1 MVKTCA
7 VAVVLATALAMAQ
20 SSAPSQ
26 NTGTAPQSDASQAT
40 ASAQNTAP
48 AMQNGAPQ
56 TVAATP
62 DTRAPQTSADPAD
75 QALARQVLAQF
86 AHRAEFQNVTV
97 SVADGVVT
105 LEGSVPTKVE
115 RRQAKA
121 LARGVGGVK
130 KVQEHLSLTGAGVSG
145 PGTAASTTTT
155 AQNNAGSISGNEK
168 AEAGTVQG
176 TSAMSQT
183 PSTSAAP
190 SLNPGTQPARTQASN
205 GGGITGAA
213 VNTPPSST
221 VGAGTSA
228 SAPPP
233 RMPIARTTNS
243 QSQPQ
248 QAAFGL
254 TNVDTASLASRINT
268 ALKNDPTLANNNVM
282 VNVGDQ
288 GVEVTGTVD
297 TGKEKLTA
305 MRIAQSY
312 AGNFKV
318 VDRITLAGHAP
329 APNGQQQASQ
339 QQASQPPRTTR
350 NSPPA
355 NVPGN
360 QVLPT
365 STANQARDPKN
376 AGDKSASPR

>member
-1 MVKTCA
+1 MVKTCV

-20 SSAPSQ
+20 NSAPSQ
-26 NTGTAPQSDASQAT
+26 NGGTQPANSTEAT
-40 ASAQNTAP
+40 SAAQITAP
-48 AMQNGAPQ
+48 AMQNGASQ

-62 DTRAPQTSADPAD
+62 DTRAPQTSASPAD
-75 QALARQVLAQF
+75 QALAREVLAQF
-86 AHRAEFQNVTV
+86 AHKAEFQNVTV
-97 SVADGVVT
+97 SVTLSVVT

-121 LARGVGGVK
+121 LARGVNGVK
-130 KVQEHLSLTGAGVSG
+130 KVQEHLALSGDGVSG
-145 PGTAASTTTT
+145 PGTAASTTTS
-155 AQNNAGSISGNEK
+155 AQNNNAGSISGNEK
-168 AEAGTVQG
+168 AEAGNVQG

-190 SLNPGTQPARTQASN
+190 SLNPGTQPARTQTGNA
-205 GGGITGAA
+205 GGITGAA

-221 VGAGTSA
+221 VGAGNTTS
-228 SAPPP
+228 PPP
-233 RMPIARTTNS
+233 PHMPVARATNP

-248 QAAFGL
+248 QPAFGL
-254 TNVDTASLASRINT
+254 SKVDTASLASRINS
-268 ALKNDPTLANNNVM
+268 ALKSNPALANNNVM
-282 VNVGDQ
+282 VNIGDQ

-318 VDRITLAGHAP
+318 VDRITLAGQTP
-329 APNGQQQASQ
+329 ANAQNAQQ

-350 NSPPA
+350 NNPAA

-376 AGDKSASPR
+376 AGDKSTNPR

>member
-1 MVKTCA
+1 MVKTCV

-20 SSAPSQ
+20 TGAPAQ
-26 NTGTAPQSDASQAT
+26 NGGTGQQSTAPDAMAT
-40 ASAQNTAP
+40 GQNAAP
-48 AMQNGAPQ
+48 AIENGAPQ
-56 TVAATP
+56 TIAATP
-62 DTRAPQTSADPAD
+62 DTRAPQTSASPAD
-75 QALARQVLAQF
+75 QALARQVVAQF
-86 AHRAEFQNVTV
+86 AHKAEFQNVTV
-97 SVADGVVT
+97 NVTDGVVT

-121 LARGVGGVK
+121 LARGVNGVR
-130 KVQEHLSLTGAGVSG
+130 KVQEHLSLSGAGVAG
-145 PGTAASTTTT
+145 PGTAASTTST

-168 AEAGTVQG
+168 AEAGSVQG

-183 PSTSAAP
+183 PSMSATP
-190 SLNPGTQPARTQASN
+190 SLNPGTQPARTPAGN
-205 GGGITGAA
+205 AGGITGAA

-221 VGAGTSA
+221 VGAGTPA
-228 SAPPP
+228 SPPP
-233 RMPIARTTNS
+233 PHMPTARATS
-243 QSQPQ
+243 PQSQPHQ
-248 QAAFGL
+248 PAFGL

-268 ALKNDPTLANNNVM
+268 ALKNNPTLAKNNVM

-318 VDRITLAGHAP
+318 VDRITLAGQAP
-329 APNGQQQASQ
+329 GTNAQQ

-350 NSPPA
+350 NSPAA

-365 STANQARDPKN
+365 STANQARDPKT
-376 AGDKSASPR
+376 AGDKSANPR

>member
-1 MVKTCA
+1 MVKTCV

-26 NTGTAPQSDASQAT
+26 NGGTQPANSTEAT
-40 ASAQNTAP
+40 SAAQITAP
-48 AMQNGAPQ
+48 AMQNGASQ

-62 DTRAPQTSADPAD
+62 DTRAPQTSASPAD
-75 QALARQVLAQF
+75 QALAREVLAQF
-86 AHRAEFQNVTV
+86 AHKAEFQNVTV
-97 SVADGVVT
+97 SVTLSVVT

-121 LARGVGGVK
+121 LARGVNGVK
-130 KVQEHLSLTGAGVSG
+130 KVQEHLALSGDGVSG
-145 PGTAASTTTT
+145 PGTAASTTTS
-155 AQNNAGSISGNEK
+155 AQNNNAGSISGNEK
-168 AEAGTVQG
+168 AEAGNVQG

-190 SLNPGTQPARTQASN
+190 SLNPGTQPARTQTGNA
-205 GGGITGAA
+205 GGITGAA

-221 VGAGTSA
+221 VGAGNTTS
-228 SAPPP
+228 PPP
-233 RMPIARTTNS
+233 PHMPVARATNP

-248 QAAFGL
+248 QPAFGL
-254 TNVDTASLASRINT
+254 SKVDTASLASRINS
-268 ALKNDPTLANNNVM
+268 ALKSNPALANNNVM
-282 VNVGDQ
+282 VNIGDQ
-288 GVEVTGTVD
+288 GAEVTGTVD

-318 VDRITLAGHAP
+318 VDRITLAGQTP
-329 APNGQQQASQ
+329 ANAQNAQQ

-350 NSPPA
+350 NNPAA

-376 AGDKSASPR
+376 AGDKSTNPR

>member
-7 VAVVLATALAMAQ
+7 VAVVLASALAMAQ
-20 SSAPSQ
+20 TSAPSQ
-26 NTGTAPQSDASQAT
+26 NAGNVPQSTASQPT

-48 AMQNGAPQ
+48 AMQNGAAQ

-62 DTRAPQTSADPAD
+62 DTRAPQTSASPAD
-75 QALARQVLAQF
+75 QALARQILAQF
-86 AHRAEFQNVTV
+86 AHKAEFQNVNV

-121 LARGVGGVK
+121 LARGVNGVK
-130 KVQEHLSLTGAGVSG
+130 KVQEHLSLSGAGVSG
-145 PGTAASTTTT
+145 PGTAASTETT
-155 AQNNAGSISGNEK
+155 AQNNAGSISGNENTEGGN
-168 AEAGTVQG
+168 AQG
-176 TSAMSQT
+176 TSAQT
-183 PSTSAAP
+183 A
-190 SLNPGTQPARTQASN
+190 N
-205 GGGITGAA
+205 GGGISGAA

-221 VGAGTSA
+221 VGAGTPA
-228 SAPPP
+228 LPPP
-233 RMPIARTTNS
+233 PHMPVARATNPQA
-243 QSQPQ
+243 QSQQP
-248 QAAFGL
+248 AFGL
-254 TNVDTASLASRINT
+254 TTVDTASLASRINS

-318 VDRITLAGHAP
+318 VDRVTLAGHAP
-329 APNGQQQASQ
+329 GANGQQQAQQ
-339 QQASQPPRTTR
+339 QQASQPPRTTS
-350 NSPPA
+350 NTPPA

-376 AGDKSASPR
+376 AGDKSTNPR

>member
-1 MVKTCA
+1 MVKTCV

-26 NTGTAPQSDASQAT
+26 NGGTQPANSTEAT
-40 ASAQNTAP
+40 SAAQITAP
-48 AMQNGAPQ
+48 AMQNGASQ

-62 DTRAPQTSADPAD
+62 DTRAPQTSASPAD
-75 QALARQVLAQF
+75 QALAREVLAQF
-86 AHRAEFQNVTV
+86 AHKAEFQNVTV
-97 SVADGVVT
+97 SVTLSVVT

-121 LARGVGGVK
+121 LARGVNGVK
-130 KVQEHLSLTGAGVSG
+130 KVQEHLALSGDGVSG
-145 PGTAASTTTT
+145 PGTAASTTTS
-155 AQNNAGSISGNEK
+155 AQNNNAGSISGNEK
-168 AEAGTVQG
+168 AEAGNVQG

-190 SLNPGTQPARTQASN
+190 SLNPGTQPARTQTGNA
-205 GGGITGAA
+205 GGITGAA

-221 VGAGTSA
+221 VGAGNTTS
-228 SAPPP
+228 PPP
-233 RMPIARTTNS
+233 PHMPVARATNP

-248 QAAFGL
+248 QPAFGL
-254 TNVDTASLASRINT
+254 SKVDTASLASRINS
-268 ALKNDPTLANNNVM
+268 ALKSNPALANNNVM
-282 VNVGDQ
+282 VNIGDQ

-318 VDRITLAGHAP
+318 VDRITLAGQTP
-329 APNGQQQASQ
+329 ANAQNAQQ

-350 NSPPA
+350 NNPAA

-376 AGDKSASPR
+376 AGDKSTNPR